1 MNDNDIHCE
10 EQNPPIETDPH
21 ALALQNEQA
30 MLNMCAPE
38 NRSI

>member
-10 EQNPPIETDPH
+10 EQIPLETDAY

-30 MLNMCAPE
+30 MRNMATDE
-38 NRSI
+38 TRQ